1 MIKQANK
8 NNINNISRLIY
19 DAIHD
24 IANTL
29 TGEKE
34 EKKILETLDLYVKM
48 NINRLS
54 YKNIWVYE
62 LENENI
68 ALIIAYNSND
78 IKKLDSPILEHLK
91 TKNIFLDSFEKECF
105 KDEFYID
112 TVSVL
117 KDFQGN
123 GIAKELFIFIEDK
136 AKELGFKKISLLVDF
151 ENLKALAL
159 YEKLGFEKIYIS
171 KYSKKSLDLTKT
183 KIMVKSFGKLQEVF
197 QDLFK

>member
-1 MIKQANK
+1 MIKQADK
-8 NNINNISRLIY
+8 KNINNISRLIY

-29 TGEKE
+29 TGENE

-48 NINRLS
+48 DINRLS

-62 LENENI
+62 LDNKNI

-105 KDEFYID
+105 WRWI
-112 TVSVL
+112 
-117 KDFQGN
+117 
-123 GIAKELFIFIEDK
+123 
-136 AKELGFKKISLLVDF
+136 
-151 ENLKALAL
+151 L
-159 YEKLGFEKIYIS
+159 YR
-171 KYSKKSLDLTKT
+171 YS
-183 KIMVKSFGKLQEVF
+183 
-197 QDLFK
+197 

>member
-1 MIKQANK
+1 MIKKADK
-8 NNINNISRLIY
+8 KNINNISRLIY

-48 NINRLS
+48 DINRLS

-78 IKKLDSPILEHLK
+78 IKKLDFPILEYLK

-159 YEKLGFEKIYIS
+159 YEKLGFEKNEILKVSRSNFYHMI
-171 KYSKKSLDLTKT
+171 KKLD
-183 KIMVKSFGKLQEVF
+183 F
-197 QDLFK
+197 

>member
-8 NNINNISRLIY
+8 NNIENISTLIY
-19 DAIHD
+19 DAIQD

-29 TGEKE
+29 TGENE

-48 NINRLS
+48 DINRLS

-62 LENENI
+62 LDNQNI

-78 IKKLDSPILEHLK
+78 VEKLDNPILKHLK
-91 TKNIFLDSFEKECF
+91 TKNIFLDYFEKECF

-112 TVSVL
+112 TISVL

-123 GIAKELFIFIEDK
+123 GIAKELFSFIENK
-136 AKELGFKKISLLVDF
+136 AKELGFKKLSLLVDF
-151 ENLKALAL
+151 ENKKALAL
-159 YEKLGFEKIYIS
+159 YEKLGFEKNEILKVSGSNFYHMI
-171 KYSKKSLDLTKT
+171 KKLNL
-183 KIMVKSFGKLQEVF
+183 
-197 QDLFK
+197 

>member
-1 MIKQANK
+1 MIKKADK
-8 NNINNISRLIY
+8 KNINNISILIY

-29 TGEKE
+29 TGENE

-48 NINRLS
+48 DINRLS

-62 LENENI
+62 LDNKNI

-159 YEKLGFEKIYIS
+159 YEKLGFEKNEILKVSGSNFYHMI
-171 KYSKKSLDLTKT
+171 KKLD
-183 KIMVKSFGKLQEVF
+183 F
-197 QDLFK
+197 

>member
-1 MIKQANK
+1 MIKQAFK

-48 NINRLS
+48 DINRLS

-68 ALIIAYNSND
+68 ALIIAYNSNHFNATFFS
-78 IKKLDSPILEHLK
+78 L
-91 TKNIFLDSFEKECF
+91 FFSF
-105 KDEFYID
+105 
-112 TVSVL
+112 TT
-117 KDFQGN
+117 DFQ
-123 GIAKELFIFIEDK
+123 IE
-136 AKELGFKKISLLVDF
+136 SSVP
-151 ENLKALAL
+151 
-159 YEKLGFEKIYIS
+159 S
-171 KYSKKSLDLTKT
+171 K
-183 KIMVKSFGKLQEVF
+183 
-197 QDLFK
+197 